1 MEPKQVF
8 KLTNQALQ
16 THNNFQWTV
25 GEWCE
30 APGTGELCTNGWLHW
45 YHSAELALLLNPIHA
60 NIKNPRLFV
69 AEASGAMRDDL
80 GLKGGST
87 KLRIT
92 QEIQYVA
99 PTTEQRVKFAILCA
113 SAVCRDTAF
122 LEWANGWLNGSDR
135 SSGAAWAAAA
145 AARAAYYAAA
155 ADAAA
160 ADDAAAAA
168 AADDAAAAAAAASN
182 AADAAA
188 RAAYYAAARAAYYA
202 AKAGIKLDLAA
213 IAKLAME

>member
-8 KLTNQALQ
+8 KLTTKALQ
-16 THNNFQWTV
+16 THNNYQWTL

-30 APGTGELCTNGWLHW
+30 APGTGVLCTNGWLHW

-87 KLRIT
+87 KLRIV

-99 PTTEQRVKFAILCA
+99 PTMEQCVKFAILCA
-113 SAVCRDTAF
+113 SAVCRDKSF
-122 LEWANGWLNGSDR
+122 IKWANGWLDGSDR
-135 SSGAAWAAAA
+135 SSEAADKAYWAAAA
-145 AARAAYYAAA
+145 AARAAADAAA
-155 ADAAA
+155 AWA
-160 ADDAAAAA
+160 ADDAAAARA
-168 AADDAAAAAAAASN
+168 AASNAAAAAAAARAAASN
-182 AADAAA
+182 AAAAAAAAAA
-188 RAAYYAAARAAYYA
+188 RAR
-202 AKAGIKLDLAA
+202 AGIKLNLVA

>member
-1 MEPKQVF
+1 METKQVF

-16 THNNFQWTV
+16 THNNYQWTV

-30 APGTGELCTNGWLHW
+30 APGTGVLCTNGWLHW
-45 YHSAELALLLNPIHA
+45 YHSPELALLLNPIHA
-60 NIKNPRLFV
+60 DIKDPRLFV

-87 KLRIT
+87 KLRIV

-113 SAVCRDTAF
+113 SAVCRDKSF
-122 LEWANGWLNGSDR
+122 IKWANGWLDGSDR
-135 SSGAAWAAAA
+135 SCGAAAAAADAADAAASNAAASNAA
-145 AARAAYYAAA
+145 AARAAAK
-155 ADAAA
+155 
-160 ADDAAAAA
+160 
-168 AADDAAAAAAAASN
+168 
-182 AADAAA
+182 
-188 RAAYYAAARAAYYA
+188 AAYYAADAAYSNANANAAYYA
-202 AKAGIKLDLAA
+202 ADAANAAGIKLDLAA

>member
-1 MEPKQVF
+1 METKQVF
-8 KLTNQALQ
+8 KLTNEALQ

-30 APGTGELCTNGWLHW
+30 APGTGKLCSEGWLHW
-45 YHSAELALLLNPIHA
+45 YHSAELALFLNPIHA
-60 NIKNPRLFV
+60 NIDNPRLFV
-69 AEASGAMRDDL
+69 AEASGAMRDDF

-87 KLRIT
+87 KLRIV

-99 PTTEQRVKFAILCA
+99 PTTEQRIKFAILCA

-135 SSGAAWAAAA
+135 SSGAAWAA
-145 AARAAYYAAA
+145 YYAAA

-168 AADDAAAAAAAASN
+168 AAAASNAAAAAARA
-182 AADAAA
+182 AAD
-188 RAAYYAAARAAYYA
+188 AAARAAYYA
-202 AKAGIKLDLAA
+202 AKAGINLDLAA